1 MGIIYNLHLMANS
14 KAYESILDY
23 LEKKHVDIHKHVEEE
38 SKHGNRGREAFRN
51 TK

>member
-23 LEKKHVDIHKHVEEE
+23 LENKHVDIHKHVEEE
-38 SKHGNRGREAFRN
+38 SKHGTRGRETPRGI
-51 TK
+51 K